1 MTMTLLLA
9 SHRTPPALA
18 QAVDIL
24 HRGGLVALPTE
35 TVYGLGADGLSEP
48 AVRRIFEAKGRPSTN
63 PLILHVSG
71 LSMARA
77 LVTDFPPEALRLAEA
92 FWPGPLTLVLP
103 KAAIVPDAVTAGGP
117 TVALRMPA
125 HPVAL
130 ALIRTFGR
138 PVAAPSANRS
148 EHVSP
153 TRAEHVAA
161 DLADRIDLLLDG
173 GPCSMGLESTVV
185 DLTGPQPRLLR
196 RGPLSPSHLAR
207 VLGRPLIE
215 DDGTDEGRS
224 ASPGRTRRHY
234 APRVPL
240 VLSTEAL
247 AELHRGE
254 GPQAWLRVGSHGE
267 APAGV
272 TVHELPSDPAGY
284 ARGLYSALRALE
296 ALPVSRIVADLP
308 PDAEPWRAI
317 RDRLT
322 RAAVP
327 AAPSPRSDH
336 DHACP
341 A

>member
-1 MTMTLLLA
+1 MRLA
-9 SHRTPPALA
+9 FSAPPLNGPLRE
-18 QAVDIL
+18 AVDCL
-24 HRGGLVALPTE
+24 RRQGLVAFPTE
-35 TVYGLGADGLSEP
+35 TVYGLGADGLSEA

-103 KAAIVPDAVTAGGP
+103 KAAIVPDLVTAGGP

-125 HPVAL
+125 HATAL
-130 ALIRTFGR
+130 ALIRGFGR

-153 TRAEHVAA
+153 TSAEHVAA
-161 DLADRIDLLLDG
+161 DLAGRIDLLLDG
-173 GPCSMGLESTVV
+173 GPCAMGLESTVV
-185 DLTGPQPRLLR
+185 DLSGEMPRLLR
-196 RGPLSPSHLAR
+196 RGPLAPSHLAR

-215 DDGTDEGRS
+215 DDGSDEGRA
-224 ASPGRTRRHY
+224 ASPGRSRRHY
-234 APRVPL
+234 APQVPL
-240 VLSTEAL
+240 VLSADAR
-247 AELHRGE
+247 AELRRGD
-254 GPQAWLRVGSHGE
+254 GPQAWLRLGAHGE
-267 APAGV
+267 APEGV
-272 TVHELPSDPAGY
+272 VVHDLPSDPAGY
-284 ARGLYSALRALE
+284 ARGLYAALRALE

-327 AAPSPRSDH
+327 AVPVLRSTH